1 MRVRPADHIA
11 LPLDVTRALP
21 ENRESIDGMAVLV
34 AIVRTGSFS
43 RAAAALGTSQSAA
56 SKLVARLEQRLGV
69 QLLQRTSR
77 MTQLTEAGELYYD
90 RAHRVLDEIDRLER
104 DVEGHHLHPQGR
116 IVLTAPTVLG
126 GDLLMPVVI
135 AFQRRYPEVTIEL
148 ELTDR
153 IVDVATEGFDIAI
166 RITDR
171 PPESCVARKLAD
183 DVRTLCASPRYLR
196 KHRAPVRPAELAN
209 HRCITQTSPGGPHRW
224 YLRRELDGP
233 VEPFAFPASLALN
246 NISAVHQAVVA
257 GLGIGELP
265 LYLVEDQLAAGQL
278 VSLLAPYIPMR
289 RSIYAI
295 YAASRLVPAKTRAFL
310 EQLETSFCA
319 RRPAIPDDC

>member
-1 MRVRPADHIA
+1 VREP
-11 LPLDVTRALP
+11 
-21 ENRESIDGMAVLV
+21 
-34 AIVRTGSFS
+34 
-43 RAAAALGTSQSAA
+43 
-56 SKLVARLEQRLGV
+56 
-69 QLLQRTSR
+69 
-77 MTQLTEAGELYYD
+77 
-90 RAHRVLDEIDRLER
+90 
-104 DVEGHHLHPQGR
+104 
-116 IVLTAPTVLG
+116 
-126 GDLLMPVVI
+126 
-135 AFQRRYPEVTIEL
+135 
-148 ELTDR
+148 
-153 IVDVATEGFDIAI
+153 
-166 RITDR
+166 
-171 PPESCVARKLAD
+171 
-183 DVRTLCASPRYLR
+183 
-196 KHRAPVRPAELAN
+196 APVRPAELAN